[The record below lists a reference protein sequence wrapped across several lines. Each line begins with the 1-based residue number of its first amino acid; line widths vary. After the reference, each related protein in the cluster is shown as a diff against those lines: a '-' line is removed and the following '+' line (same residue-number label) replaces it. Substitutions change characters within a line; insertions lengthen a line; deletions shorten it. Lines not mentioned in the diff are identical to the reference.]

1 MPLGIDFTQ
10 ILLHMFNVVILFAGL
25 YIIIYAPVKKIMKER
40 EDHYKEI
47 DEAAQTKLA
56 EAEQKN
62 VEYEEKLKNVDAE
75 ISQQKK
81 KASMDIA
88 AMRTDAEAEA
98 KASANKIIE
107 DAKKDAENQRQAI
120 VESAKKDITEMVEE
134 ATRKVVLA
142 GSTSEAYDMFLDNA
156 ERSES

>member
-10 ILLHMFNVVILFAGL
+10 ILLHMFNVVLLFAGL
-25 YIIIYAPVKKIMKER
+25 YIIIYAPVKKIIQER

-47 DEAAQTKLA
+47 DEAAKQKLS

-62 VEYEEKLKNVDAE
+62 AEYEEKLKNVDAE

-88 AMRTDAEAEA
+88 AMRTDAETEA
-98 KASANKIIE
+98 KATANKIIE

-156 ERSES
+156 ERSEG